1 MGKGVI
7 SFTFLFFFFFA
18 AEHWA
23 LVDST
28 YYQGTKEHRLQ
39 VGLYN
44 VYKTGHAEV
53 VMLGN
58 SLTHGVN
65 WNELLGRTDIAERGI
80 PGDGLRD
87 YLNRMQFVYRL
98 NPKMCFIMGGIN
110 DLYTGYPPEL
120 ILANYIKV
128 VEALKEHNIIP
139 VIQSPLYVST
149 KYILASQK
157 NREISILNNLLKTYA
172 AKNGILFIDLNS
184 KMSFEGSLRNELTF
198 DGIHLNAD
206 GYVIWRD
213 EIAPVI
219 SRYLDPDAG

>member
-1 MGKGVI
+1 MKKGI
-7 SFTFLFFFFFA
+7 WPLLFFFFFFIA
-18 AEHWA
+18 ANLWA
-23 LVDST
+23 QADST
-28 YYQGTKEHRLQ
+28 YYQGTLDHRLQ

-44 VYKTGHAEV
+44 VYKTEHAAI

-65 WNELLGRTDIAERGI
+65 WNELLGRNDIAERGI

-87 YLNRMQFVYRL
+87 FLKRMQFVYKL
-98 NPKMCFIMGGIN
+98 NPKICFIMGGVN

-120 ILANYIKV
+120 IFANYTKV
-128 VEALKEHNIIP
+128 VEALKEHDIIP
-139 VIQSPLYVST
+139 IIQSSLYVSS
-149 KYILASQK
+149 KYLLASQK
-157 NREISILNNLLKTYA
+157 NREISILNNLLKSYA
-172 AKNGILFIDLNS
+172 EKNGILFIDLNAR
-184 KMSFEGSLRNELTF
+184 MSRGNDLRSELTF

-219 SRYLDPDAG
+219 SRYPELGSR